1 MAITLRKE
9 KSPNFD
15 SSFAAPGDLYRIL
28 ASSESLRSHL
38 TDSYWCEAMDE
49 VCDGKLNG
57 VVVRY
62 TGANL
67 VMMQFMPTKLSLAG
81 YRYPLSMSIPIE
93 FMVPVN
99 PQAIKITPSKMISS
113 YSASMGDSFR
123 SSSSI
128 DSKGQGSSTFQLPK
142 LCVVC
147 GRYNVP
153 KMQLRAHGWKC
164 KGCKGIKSLPKL
176 RKEAIKLRD
185 ELKVV

>member
-1 MAITLRKE
+1 MSFRNE
-9 KSPNFD
+9 KNPKFN
-15 SSFAAPGDLYRIL
+15 SSFVAPGDLYRIL
-28 ASSESLRSHL
+28 ASSESLRNHL

-49 VCDGKLNG
+49 VCNGKLKG

-67 VMMQFMPTKLSLAG
+67 VMLQFMPTKLSPAG

-99 PQAIKITPSKMISS
+99 PSGMNMTLSQMPNNYATSI
-113 YSASMGDSFR
+113 ADSFR

-128 DSKGQGSSTFQLPK
+128 DSRGPGPFNGQLPK

-153 KMQLRAHGWKC
+153 GMQLRTHGWKC
-164 KGCKGIKSLPKL
+164 KNCKGTKSLQRLRVEAMKL
-176 RKEAIKLRD
+176 LDGWKTE
-185 ELKVV
+185 